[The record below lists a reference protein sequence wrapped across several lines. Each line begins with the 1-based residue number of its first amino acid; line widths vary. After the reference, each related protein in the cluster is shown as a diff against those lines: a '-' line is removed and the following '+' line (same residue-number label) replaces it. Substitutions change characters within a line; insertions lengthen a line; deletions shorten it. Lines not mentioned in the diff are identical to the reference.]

1 MISENFNMENFKLVL
16 IILIFLVIYIVFLS
30 SLAKFEC
37 SKITNKCEV
46 TKLFNNSKV
55 ISSYDISKI
64 LYSECTEPITNY
76 SPRDLNS
83 GTSYL
88 FSIAVKTKANS
99 LSKTDE
105 GIFYNKSCY
114 KKSSEFNEYLN
125 SDKEKFSFKEI
136 SGLGYFLLFV
146 LIIAFIASLYG
157 AVLQLKNL
165 E

>member
-37 SKITNKCEV
+37 SKITKKCEV

-64 LYSECTEPITNY
+64 LYSECTEPITTY
-76 SPRDLNS
+76 SSKSLNN

-88 FSIAVKTKANS
+88 FSIAVKTNANS

-105 GIFYNKSCY
+105 GIFYTKSCY
-114 KKSSEFNEYLN
+114 KKSFEFNEYLN
-125 SDKEKFSFKEI
+125 SNKEKFSLKEI
-136 SGLGYFLLFV
+136 SGLGYFLLFA

-157 AVLQLKNL
+157 AVLQLKIL

>member
-30 SLAKFEC
+30 SLEKFEC

-64 LYSECTEPITNY
+64 LYSECTEHITTY
-76 SPRDLNS
+76 SSKSLNN

-88 FSIAVKTKANS
+88 FSIAVKTNANS
-99 LSKTDE
+99 LSTSDE
-105 GIFYNKSCY
+105 GIFYTRSCY

-136 SGLGYFLLFV
+136 SGLGYFLLFA

-157 AVLQLKNL
+157 AVLQLKEL

>member
-1 MISENFNMENFKLVL
+1 MISENYNKDNFKIVL
-16 IILIFLVIYIVFLS
+16 IIFTMLVIFIFFLS
-30 SLAKFEC
+30 SLTKFEC
-37 SKITNKCEV
+37 SKISNKCEV

-64 LYSECTEPITNY
+64 LYSECTEPLTNY
-76 SPRDLNS
+76 STRGLNS

-88 FSIAVKTKANS
+88 FSIAVKTNTDS

-105 GIFYNKSCY
+105 GIFYTRSCY

-125 SDKEKFSFKEI
+125 SDKEKFSLKEI
-136 SGLGYFLLFV
+136 SGVAYFVLFA

-157 AVLQLKNL
+157 AVLQLKEL